1 MENLIEKV
9 IKAVKKLPQF
19 YEKFDRE
26 MPGTK
31 WMAMVVAFSVA
42 VAFISKPK
50 DTSIYKMQTPE
61 LIHKYYGNEYK
72 EGMSPKEVENG
83 IQDKMKKYPFG
94 RIG

>member
-1 MENLIEKV
+1 MENLIQTV

-72 EGMSPKEVENG
+72 EGMNPTDVENR
-83 IQDKMKKYPFG
+83 IQDKKKEFPFG